1 MKSRFLSSILV
12 PISASLLLSPL
23 AHGGLVI
30 HVTAPGFTTEA
41 LDAFNRGAALWSR
54 FIENNITVV
63 VSAGFG
69 TLNPDVLGSS
79 FTNYYNDRT
88 YGVLAAQLKSDAT
101 TSASLFDDQAKLL
114 PATTALFKSE
124 FPAGYN
130 PDGWTSITSAN
141 DKALFGDFGGLD
153 AALTFTNRA
162 GVVFDY
168 DNRNGVDLGSFDFES
183 VVAHE
188 IGHALGFFSSLDL
201 PAAMAAKPTPLDL
214 FRFSASNP
222 NQRSLTLGTAA
233 VTNGGSFSYA
243 MSTGV
248 AGDGYQASHWKSGL
262 SIGLMN
268 PSLSPAT
275 IYVPSVADLKT
286 LDLIGYD
293 IDYSAVP
300 EVSTLSLGLLSLLGA
315 FRRRRDS

>member
-41 LDAFNRGAALWSR
+41 LDAFHRGAALWSQ
-54 FIENNITVV
+54 FIENNFTVE

-79 FTNYYNDRT
+79 LTTVYNDRS
-88 YGVLAAQLKSDAT
+88 YEVLAGQMKADAT

-130 PDGWTSITSAN
+130 PNGWTNITSAN
-141 DKALFGDFGGLD
+141 DKALFGDYGGLD
-153 AALTFTNRA
+153 AALTFSNRA

-201 PAAMAAKPTPLDL
+201 GQPQQPTPLDL
-214 FRFSASNP
+214 FRFSQTDPSKRN
-222 NQRSLTLGTAA
+222 LTLGVAA
-233 VTNGGSFSYA
+233 VTDVGTLSYE

-248 AGDGYQASHWKSGL
+248 SGDGYQASHWKNGL

-300 EVSTLSLGLLSLLGA
+300 EVSTLSLGLLSLLGVLRH
-315 FRRRRDS
+315 RRES